1 MGDPMMSI
9 PILKLKTWKYLSFVS
24 QEFKFTLQLYQ
35 IFSRWKDYLR
45 YTIQMKPS
53 SCHNLII

>member
-35 IFSRWKDYLR
+35 YFSRWKDYLDTQ
-45 YTIQMKPS
+45 YK
-53 SCHNLII
+53 